1 MDNATST
8 TVETELREFAES
20 RAMSSI
26 GQTITA
32 LLRTDRNR
40 LKFWPASA
48 AVAAPAVQKLYA
60 GDEEQ
65 TVFFAVERYHEMRA
79 GLGFVMDSDKGPT
92 PGAWLVVN
100 GDAVIDPAG
109 NVRTAAGYFGVELT
123 MVEAS
128 RWTPTQ
134 RSEVGRRGV
143 SGLAL

>member
-1 MDNATST
+1 MSNSNA
-8 TVETELREFAES
+8 TVETELREFAAS
-20 RAMSSI
+20 RAMSSV

-32 LLRTDRNR
+32 LLRTDRDR
-40 LKFWPASA
+40 LKFWPGSA
-48 AVAAPAVQKLYA
+48 AVASPAIQKLYA
-60 GDEEQ
+60 DDGEQ
-65 TVFFAVERYHEMRA
+65 VVFSAVERYHEMRA
-79 GLGFVMDSDKGPT
+79 GLGFVMDADNGPS

-100 GDAVIDPAG
+100 GGAVIDPAG
-109 NVRTAAGYFGVELT
+109 NVRTASGFFGVELA